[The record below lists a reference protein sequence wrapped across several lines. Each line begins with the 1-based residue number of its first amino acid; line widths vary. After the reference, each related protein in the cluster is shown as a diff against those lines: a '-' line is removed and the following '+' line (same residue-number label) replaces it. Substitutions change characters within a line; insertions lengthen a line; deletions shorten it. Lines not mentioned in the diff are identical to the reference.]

1 MGTWGIGGGYWTPD
15 YTHDKEWVEVLRR
28 GLELGLNLID
38 TAEMYGGGHAEEL
51 VGQAIKGFDR
61 DSIVIVSKVWQTNAA
76 YESVL
81 KSARKSMERLG
92 TVYRHIPSSLAKR
105 IRPDMRDR
113 QGLFEKLVDDGII
126 SFFGLSNFD
135 LSGIE
140 KARECCRKYDVVA
153 IQNHYSLLH
162 RNDEESVIPYA
173 QHEGMLYMAYRP
185 IERGV
190 LAADPFLSEIGRKYG
205 KTSAQVAL
213 NWLICIDNVVP
224 IPKVAN
230 LAHLTENLGAL
241 GWRLSREDWEI
252 ISREFLK
259 RAGRI

>member
-92 TVYRHIPSSLAKR
+92 TYIDIYLLHWPSESVPICETVRA
-105 IRPDMRDR
+105 
-113 QGLFEKLVDDGII
+113 FEKLVDDGII